1 MDKLTI
7 LKEKF
12 GYSSFRPGQEEVID
26 AILTGTDALAVMPTG
41 AGKSLCYQIPALMLD
56 GMTIVISPLISLMK
70 DQVSA
75 LKEAGCGAAFI
86 NSSLSG
92 REYMETMDE
101 ITSGEIKLLYIA
113 PERLQRTDTSEFAAN
128 SIPLVVVDEAH
139 CVSQWG
145 HDFRTSYL
153 QIAGFIKSIKPRPV
167 VAAFTATATVNVRE
181 DIRKMLA
188 LRNPLSINTGFDRP
202 NLYFEVQKPKDK
214 KTALLECLYK
224 RKEASGIIYCATRK
238 TVEETCDFLLSCGF
252 NATRYHA
259 GLIDEER
266 RKNQDDFIY
275 DRKTVM
281 VATNAFGMGIDKSN
295 VSYVI
300 HYNMP
305 KNIESYYQEAGRAG
319 RDGSPAD
326 CVLLYNGQDVQINKY
341 LITNDENGEPA
352 DKELQAHNL
361 ELLKQMTFY
370 ASGHDCLRRRLL
382 AYFGEKAPANCG
394 NCSTCLTEFE
404 EADVTVEARK
414 IVSCVYRLK
423 QRSRSFGK
431 TMIIDILRGSKN
443 EKILRLGFDTLS
455 TYAIMSSVSAQR
467 IRLIIDHLIDKAF
480 LLVEEGEYPVV
491 TLGNAEKI
499 FNEEVRVLMKLP
511 KEREK
516 VSDKKSRQ
524 EKNVKLINAQNA
536 SDEKIP
542 KQSGMILLNAQN
554 VSYEKLP
561 KQNGMILLNAQN
573 VSYEK
578 LPKQSGSILLN
589 AQNVSY
595 EKTSKQDNAKFLKR
609 QNPSADIDDV
619 LFDKLKKLRRE
630 IAAKESV
637 PVYMVFHDANLR
649 DMCRKMPVSLV
660 QFSNVNGVGKRKLE
674 KYGEAFTELIR
685 EYCGG

>member
-7 LKEKF
+7 LREKF

-26 AILTGTDALAVMPTG
+26 AILAGTDALAVMPTG

-56 GMTIVISPLISLMK
+56 GMTVVISPLISLMK

-75 LKEAGCGAAFI
+75 LKEAGCGAAFL

-92 REYMETMDE
+92 SEYHDTMEE
-101 ITSGEIKLLYIA
+101 ITNGDIKLLYIA
-113 PERLQRTDTSEFAAN
+113 PERLQRTDMPELAIN
-128 SIPLVVVDEAH
+128 SIPLVVIDEAH

-153 QIAGFIKSIKPRPV
+153 EIAGFIKNIDPRPA

-181 DIRKMLA
+181 DIRKFLA
-188 LRNPLSINTGFDRP
+188 LRDPLCVNTGFDRP

-214 KTALLECLYK
+214 KTALLECLSK

-238 TVEETCDFLLSCGF
+238 TVEETCRLLLSRGF

-259 GLIDEER
+259 GLDDRER

-326 CVLLYNGQDVQINKY
+326 CILLYNGQDVRINQY
-341 LITNDENGEPA
+341 LITNAEDEETA
-352 DKELQAHNL
+352 DYELQAHNL

-370 ASGHDCLRRRLL
+370 AAGNDCLRRRLL
-382 AYFGEKAPANCG
+382 AYFGEKPAANCG
-394 NCSTCLTEFE
+394 NCSNCLTEFTDI
-404 EADVTVEARK
+404 DVTLDARK

-423 QRSRSFGK
+423 QRGRSFGK
-431 TMIIDILRGSKN
+431 TMITDILRGSKN
-443 EKILRLGFDTLS
+443 EKILRSGFDTLS
-455 TYAIMSSVSAQR
+455 TFAIMSEVSAHR
-467 IRLIIDHLIDKAF
+467 IRLILDHLIDKGF
-480 LLVEEGEYPVV
+480 LLVEEGEYPVIM
-491 TLGNAEKI
+491 LGNAEGLLR
-499 FNEEVRVLMKLP
+499 EEESVLMKLP

-516 VSDKKSRQ
+516 AKEKTTGRKS
-524 EKNVKLINAQNA
+524 EKLFEAQNENGA
-536 SDEKIP
+536 AFIETKKAPSEIDEN
-542 KQSGMILLNAQN
+542 LL
-554 VSYEKLP
+554 
-561 KQNGMILLNAQN
+561 
-573 VSYEK
+573 
-578 LPKQSGSILLN
+578 
-589 AQNVSY
+589 
-595 EKTSKQDNAKFLKR
+595 
-609 QNPSADIDDV
+609 
-619 LFDKLKKLRRE
+619 DKLKKLRKE
-630 IAAKESV
+630 IAAKDSV
-637 PVYMVFHDANLR
+637 PAYIVFSDASLR
-649 DMCRKMPVSLV
+649 DMCRKKPVSLV
-660 QFSNVNGVGKRKLE
+660 QFSAVNGVGNVKLD
-674 KYGEAFTELIR
+674 KYGELFTNLIR
-685 EYCGG
+685 EYC